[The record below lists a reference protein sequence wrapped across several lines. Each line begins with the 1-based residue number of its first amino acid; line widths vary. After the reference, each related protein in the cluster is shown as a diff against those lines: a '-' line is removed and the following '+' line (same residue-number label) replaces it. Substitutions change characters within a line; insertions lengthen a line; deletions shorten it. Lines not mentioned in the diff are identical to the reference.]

1 MSYFRI
7 KYPNYNHRGV
17 LESLFL
23 HRESKN
29 NSIGIYL
36 FSTVVSVAKFFVV
49 HICVKICVKK
59 KENSL
64 RLCTNVPYMEETTT
78 FYKLT
83 ILIQPI
89 DIITIFNTLDT
100 V

>member
-1 MSYFRI
+1 MC
-7 KYPNYNHRGV
+7 K
-17 LESLFL
+17 
-23 HRESKN
+23 
-29 NSIGIYL
+29 
-36 FSTVVSVAKFFVV
+36 
-49 HICVKICVKK
+49 KK

-64 RLCTNVPYMEETTT
+64 RLGTNVPYMEETTT

>member
-1 MSYFRI
+1 M
-7 KYPNYNHRGV
+7 
-17 LESLFL
+17 
-23 HRESKN
+23 
-29 NSIGIYL
+29 
-36 FSTVVSVAKFFVV
+36 
-49 HICVKICVKK
+49 ICVRKK
-59 KENSL
+59 GEQSQVI
-64 RLCTNVPYMEETTT
+64 RTNVPYMEETTT